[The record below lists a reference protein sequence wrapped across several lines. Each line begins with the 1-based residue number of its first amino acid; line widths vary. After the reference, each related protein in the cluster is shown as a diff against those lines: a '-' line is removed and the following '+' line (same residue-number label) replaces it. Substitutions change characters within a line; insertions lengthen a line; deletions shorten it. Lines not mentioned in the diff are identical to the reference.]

1 MKRDSLK
8 RKKKKKI
15 QDVIEF
21 LPILNLLKK
30 KQNLLSA
37 NLLAITINHK
47 VSKLKGYKQ
56 NFSVNCDISRPY
68 KFLKNIIIF
77 LFQEILDSRN

>member
-47 VSKLKGYKQ
+47 VSKLKGYK
-56 NFSVNCDISRPY
+56 
-68 KFLKNIIIF
+68 
-77 LFQEILDSRN
+77 